1 MQQLRLQKSIHPR
14 QWKEGREV
22 VGQTALAGEEE
33 RSGRRNSRV
42 SPGKEEEALLQKKNG
57 GTKQPTRRNVYK
69 ELKDLKNGS
78 ERCNN

>member
-1 MQQLRLQKSIHPR
+1 M
-14 QWKEGREV
+14 

-57 GTKQPTRRNVYK
+57 GHAVLGHKAHM
-69 ELKDLKNGS
+69 KNL
-78 ERCNN
+78 RHF